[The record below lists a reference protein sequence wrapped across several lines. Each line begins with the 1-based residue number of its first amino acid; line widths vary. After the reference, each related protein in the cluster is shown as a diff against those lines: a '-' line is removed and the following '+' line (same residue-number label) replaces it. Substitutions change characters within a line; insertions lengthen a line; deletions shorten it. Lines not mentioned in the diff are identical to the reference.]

1 MKLLLLGGTV
11 FLGRHLAAAAL
22 AAGHTVTLFNRGRS
36 GHPPAGATTIT
47 GDRTVAADVVA
58 LAAQSW
64 DAVIDTCGYLPKVVR
79 LAAELLAPV
88 AAHYTFIS
96 TISVYPLSAPRGADE
111 SYPVERIDQPEEAA
125 LSGETYGAL
134 KAVCEE
140 AVAAALPGR
149 TLIIRPGLIVGP
161 YDPSDRF
168 SYWPLRCA
176 GGGVIL
182 CPGDPAEPVQF
193 IDVRDLAA
201 WIIRLVEKQ
210 TTGVFNATGPADPLS
225 FGALID
231 CCLAETESGGQP
243 VWAPDS
249 VLEEAQVAAYTE
261 MPLWVPASLTGFNRT
276 AIDRAL
282 AAGLTFRPL
291 AETVADTLAWRQAT
305 VAEHPLKAGLT
316 AEKERELLA
325 KLGQ

>member
-36 GHPPAGATTIT
+36 GHPPAGAATIT
-47 GDRTVAADVVA
+47 GDRTVATDMAT

-64 DAVIDTCGYLPKVVR
+64 DAVI
-79 LAAELLAPV
+79 
-88 AAHYTFIS
+88 
-96 TISVYPLSAPRGADE
+96 
-111 SYPVERIDQPEEAA
+111 ERIAQPEEAA

-201 WIIRLVEKQ
+201 WIIRQVEER
-210 TTGVFNATGPADPLS
+210 TTGIFNATGPAAPLS

-231 CCLAETESGGQP
+231 CCLAETASGGQP
-243 VWAPDS
+243 IWAPDS
-249 VLEEAQVAAYTE
+249 VLEEAQIAAYTE
-261 MPLWVPASLTGFNRT
+261 MPLWVPATLTGFNRT

-316 AEKERELLA
+316 VDKERELLA
-325 KLGQ
+325 QLGR

>member
-1 MKLLLLGGTV
+1 
-11 FLGRHLAAAAL
+11 
-22 AAGHTVTLFNRGRS
+22 
-36 GHPPAGATTIT
+36 
-47 GDRTVAADVVA
+47 
-58 LAAQSW
+58 
-64 DAVIDTCGYLPKVVR
+64 
-79 LAAELLAPV
+79 
-88 AAHYTFIS
+88 
-96 TISVYPLSAPRGADE
+96 
-111 SYPVERIDQPEEAA
+111 
-125 LSGETYGAL
+125 
-134 KAVCEE
+134 
-140 AVAAALPGR
+140 VAAALPGR

-201 WIIRLVEKQ
+201 WIIRQVEER
-210 TTGVFNATGPADPLS
+210 TTGIFNATGPAAPLS

-231 CCLAETESGGQP
+231 CCLAETASGGQP
-243 VWAPDS
+243 IWAPDS
-249 VLEEAQVAAYTE
+249 VLEEAQIAAYTE
-261 MPLWVPASLTGFNRT
+261 MPLWVPATLTGFNRT

-316 AEKERELLA
+316 VDKERELLA
-325 KLGQ
+325 QLGR